1 MLRTIKLY
9 GELGKKFGR
18 THQADI
24 NSVGEALRFLD
35 ANYKGFKKHI
45 ADSIDKVA
53 GYEIWD
59 GNYNLD
65 ETVEDFIRQGD
76 KPIKIIP
83 RIAGAGA
90 GARIVAGAVL
100 MVVGYALSGWTG
112 GASLGLSEKGVALM
126 ASTVMAAG
134 ASLVLGGIIQLIAPK
149 SNLSTSATE
158 SEGSYIFNGAMNST
172 KLGNAVII
180 GYGEHICGSQ
190 VLSATITTEDVG
202 V

>member
-45 ADSIDKVA
+45 ADSFDKVA

-65 ETVEDFIRQGD
+65 ENIEDFIRQGD

-100 MVVGYALSGWTG
+100 MIVGYALSGWTG
-112 GASLGLSEKGVALM
+112 GASLGLSSKGVALM
-126 ASTVMAAG
+126 ASTTMAMG
-134 ASLVLGGIIQLIAPK
+134 ASLVLGGVIQLLTPK
-149 SNLSTSATE
+149 SNLSNSATE
-158 SEGSYIFNGAMNST
+158 SEGSYIFSGAMNST

-180 GYGEHICGSQ
+180 GYGEHIVGSQ

>member
-24 NSVGEALRFLD
+24 SSVGEALRFLD

-45 ADSIDKVA
+45 ADSFDKVA

-65 ETVEDFIRQGD
+65 ENVEDFIRQGD

-100 MVVGYALSGWTG
+100 MVVGYALSVWSG
-112 GASLGLSEKGVALM
+112 GSSLAVSQAGATM
-126 ASTVMAAG
+126 MAAG
-134 ASLVLGGIIQLIAPK
+134 ASLVLGGIIQLLTPK
-149 SNLSTSATE
+149 SNLSNSATD

-180 GYGEHICGSQ
+180 GYGEHIVGSQ
-190 VLSATITTEDVG
+190 VLSATITTEDVS